1 MLAALLTCVAML
13 AIAIVA
19 DAPGWLYVLTITCGT
34 FGIVP
39 FVGNSL
45 VRIIP
50 ESFWQRLR
58 LSRASSRRL
67 GVKCFNS
74 TLTRIGWNKLVF
86 EMRGDD
92 PWNPRHMQAAAAGHG
107 WGFLIHLVASVW
119 ACCAQSCLVAAIL
132 VVLGVL
138 LHLYPVLLQIYV
150 LTQLR
155 EHKIGR

>member
-1 MLAALLTCVAML
+1 MLAALLTCVAIL

-19 DAPGWLYVLTITCGT
+19 GAPAWLYALTVTCGT
-34 FGIVP
+34 FGIAP

-50 ESFWQRLR
+50 EPFWQRLS
-58 LSRASSRRL
+58 LLRASSRRL

-107 WGFLIHLVASVW
+107 WGFLIHLGAAVW
-119 ACCAQSCLVAAIL
+119 ACCAQSCLAAAIL
-132 VVLGVL
+132 GVLGVI

-155 EHKIGR
+155 EQKIGT